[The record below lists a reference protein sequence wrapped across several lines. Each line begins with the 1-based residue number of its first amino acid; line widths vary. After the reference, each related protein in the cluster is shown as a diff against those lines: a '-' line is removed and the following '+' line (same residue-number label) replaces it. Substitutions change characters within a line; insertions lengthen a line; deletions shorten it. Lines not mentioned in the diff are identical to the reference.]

1 VYKPRL
7 DSLCSAVNKTSNP
20 ERLLLLLDE
29 LLMYLRSCRSL
40 AVYLQQHHTDPAW
53 SAAGMQVAADCSRY
67 ERYIHGNRAV
77 AKRLQALQTSLLKR
91 LQSSPPGQQATAGP
105 ASILSPQQQRSL
117 CSVLLAS
124 MHADSA
130 EDPMQWLAALELQD
144 TNVEQV
150 QQLQAQERALVTA
163 IDRVLER
170 PGEPVSQK
178 TTR

>member
-1 VYKPRL
+1 
-7 DSLCSAVNKTSNP
+7 
-20 ERLLLLLDE
+20 
-29 LLMYLRSCRSL
+29 
-40 AVYLQQHHTDPAW
+40 
-53 SAAGMQVAADCSRY
+53 
-67 ERYIHGNRAV
+67 
-77 AKRLQALQTSLLKR
+77 
-91 LQSSPPGQQATAGP
+91 
-105 ASILSPQQQRSL
+105 
-117 CSVLLAS
+117 